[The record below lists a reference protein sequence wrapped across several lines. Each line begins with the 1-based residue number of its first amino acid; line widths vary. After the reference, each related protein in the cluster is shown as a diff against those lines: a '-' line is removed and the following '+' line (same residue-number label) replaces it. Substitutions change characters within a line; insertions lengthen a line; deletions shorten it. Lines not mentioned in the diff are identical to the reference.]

1 MEIELNKDE
10 VLVYRQGD
18 GRNNTIYKVG
28 KTVEAQD
35 WDGGKKVCGG
45 GLHGLL
51 WGAGDISLLGNGD
64 SILIKTTK
72 NELVELDG
80 KCKYRSGLVVYRG
93 KRRDAIEIIQHH
105 APAGIAINF
114 ATQTAGDGS
123 TQKAG
128 DGSTQTAGYG
138 STQTAGYGST
148 QTAGLNSVQI
158 GWWYDDDGNYRVATR
173 VVTKE
178 FADKTYRFEKG
189 EWKLLSAPESAAKKE
204 TTDEI

>member
-18 GRNNTIYKVG
+18 GMNNTIYDVG
-28 KTVEAQD
+28 KTVEAPD

-51 WGAGDISLLGNGD
+51 WATGDIGLLGNGD
-64 SILIKTTK
+64 SIVIKTGK
-72 NELVELDG
+72 NEIVEFDG
-80 KCKYRSGLVVYRG
+80 KCKYRRGLVVYRG
-93 KRRDAIEIIQHH
+93 TREDAIAIIQRH
-105 APAGIAINF
+105 APAGTKINF
-114 ATQTAGDGS
+114 ATQTAGDE
-123 TQKAG
+123 
-128 DGSTQTAGYG
+128 STQTAGDE
-138 STQTAGYGST
+138 ST

-158 GWWYDDDGNYRVATR
+158 GRWFDNGNYRVATR

-189 EWKLLSAPESAAKKE
+189 EWKLLSAPDSAAKKE
-204 TTDEI
+204 TTNEI